1 MTKAEK
7 YIQDYTRT
15 CSNEI
20 VEQVNGYLGE
30 YNPWLTPDQAR
41 RAVEIAKE
49 EAIEKAYKWLGE
61 HAAYYCN
68 ANVPN
73 REKDLIKDF
82 RKFMED

>member
-7 YIQDYTRT
+7 YIQDYTRA
-15 CSNEI
+15 CSNVFI
-20 VEQVNGYLGE
+20 NPQLGGTE
-30 YNPWLTPDQAR
+30 ENHPWLTPDQAR

-49 EAIEKAYKWLGE
+49 EAIEKACKWLGE